1 MLPVAILAGGLAT
14 RLRPLTEA
22 IPKSLVEVNGEPFL
36 WHQLRLLRE
45 NGIDRVVLCLSHLGE
60 QVRDSVGDGRT
71 FGLHI
76 DYSFDGPT
84 LLGTAGALKRALPLL
99 GESFFILY
107 GDSYLPIDW
116 AAVER
121 AFLES
126 GKAGLMTVYRNEG
139 QWDTSNVEFVD
150 GRILAYN
157 KKLRTAR
164 MRHIDYGLGILNAA
178 ALARVPDRQA
188 CDLAT
193 LYQELLDAGELAAFE
208 APHRFYEIGSFPGIE
223 ELRSY
228 LCQQRDRQRGST

>member
-14 RLRPLTEA
+14 RLRPLTGA
-22 IPKSLVEVNGEPFL
+22 IPKSLVEIDGEPFL

-60 QVRDSVGDGRT
+60 QVRNSVGDGRT

-76 DYSFDGPT
+76 DYSFDGAI

-99 GESFFILY
+99 GESFFVLY

-121 AFLES
+121 SFLES
-126 GKAGLMTVYRNEG
+126 RQAALMTVYRNEG
-139 QWDTSNVEFVD
+139 QWDTSNVEFID

-157 KKLRTAR
+157 KKLRTPR
-164 MRHIDYGLGILNAA
+164 MRHIDYGLGVLDAT
-178 ALARVPDRQA
+178 ALARVPDGQA
-188 CDLAT
+188 YDLAT

-208 APHRFYEIGSFPGIE
+208 VTHRFYEIGSFTGIE
-223 ELRSY
+223 ELRTY
-228 LCQQRDRQRGST
+228 LCQRRGQRGSA